1 MIPPPDCS
9 VREDDPC
16 VDVPSYQDE
25 YRGGYEPD
33 WEDLAYDLARER
45 ELEGTVSHIRES
57 ERQLHASTKPNRQ
70 LREISKESKSL
81 ARSLWEEYQFDVAS
95 DSFEVLLEDG
105 ESSVTV
111 YSDGVPRERVLT
123 RKDKRRNKKNRRK
136 RERRLEILTKRGC
149 SPRQVRGYEGG
160 SFYPEWSLL
169 RSTHKGFHWGKPS
182 PCP

>member
-9 VREDDPC
+9 VREDDPR

-45 ELEGTVSHIRES
+45 EFEESVSYIRES

-81 ARSLWEEYQFDVAS
+81 GGELLDVHHYDLENICFDVS
-95 DSFEVLLEDG
+95 EDLENY
-105 ESSVTV
+105 VTV
-111 YSDGVPRERVLT
+111 PRNGVPRTPT
-123 RKDKRRNKKNRRK
+123 RKDKRRIKGNLRRHL
-136 RERRLEILTKRGC
+136 RRNFGILAKRGC
-149 SPRQVRGYEGG
+149 SPRKVKGYEDG
-160 SFYPEWSLL
+160 SSA
-169 RSTHKGFHWGKPS
+169 TVVAAM
-182 PCP
+182 

>member
-9 VREDDPC
+9 LREDDPC

-45 ELEGTVSHIRES
+45 EFEESVSYIRES

-81 ARSLWEEYQFDVAS
+81 ARELLDVHQYDVES
-95 DSFEVLLEDG
+95 DCFEVSEDLENY
-105 ESSVTV
+105 VTV
-111 YSDGVPRERVLT
+111 PRNGVPLVPSLGRI
-123 RKDKRRNKKNRRK
+123 N
-136 RERRLEILTKRGC
+136 
-149 SPRQVRGYEGG
+149 GG
-160 SFYPEWSLL
+160 
-169 RSTHKGFHWGKPS
+169 
-182 PCP
+182 